1 MPSKKTLAALSN
13 WNTVLLQ
20 TPNAHRQLLV
30 VSGSAHYCKDV
41 VDQLT
46 QKYRDQE
53 TLLLGTF
60 LYPGNNSLSI
70 AAYRHVLGTEY
81 SLAIV
86 DTFDAFRPNA
96 VLAVAGTVTQG
107 GLMVICCPDFNQWP
121 VYREA
126 STGHYLSYGEQLQF
140 SQLRAAI
147 LMQFGGTSNVAI
159 LRENYAPELPELNS
173 AQPPVAPPSPFKSEE
188 QQRLFNLI
196 TGGQPIG
203 SALLT
208 ADRGRGKSTLLGI
221 IAGHYMATQAQS
233 VIITSRYAESVNQVF
248 AGVLLTCPQA
258 TQIDRHQVSFNELTC
273 QWLPLDHPSLTNITD
288 STLLLIDEA
297 ASIPVPQLTALCNQA
312 KLLLLSTTVRG
323 YEGSGRGFI
332 TRFIPWLKQH
342 RPDIHHHELQTPIRW
357 YEGDPL
363 ERFWY
368 RALCMDT
375 TVVANGEVESEETL
389 CSSTICYEALDKE
402 QFDSSTNRQL
412 LPLLMQ
418 AHYQTTADELVRLYD
433 SPANN
438 TLLAIR
444 DNEVIGVLNYQQEG
458 GALLRDVA
466 NDIACGARR
475 VNGHLSAQGLSML
488 LASSAM
494 ATVTYWRINRIAV
507 LPRFRRKGI
516 ATTLINRLLQQAKTA
531 GVDALTTSYGATPS
545 LTAFWNTNDFVPAKP
560 GLKRDASSG
569 EYSLLMF
576 LPLSQLMLDV
586 QALITQRFSQE
597 LLLHPAPETFGCQA
611 PFSPFAV
618 NESIRACTLTILEQV
633 INGSRSLQHAR
644 GSVAWLLETQSEAIT
659 NNESKAVLEDFVA
672 NSNNLN
678 ILTERHRL
686 SGKRETERFITSHI
700 GRVIT
705 RWEH

>member
-1 MPSKKTLAALSN
+1 MPTAKTLAALSS
-13 WNTVLLQ
+13 WNNALLQ

-41 VDQLT
+41 IDQLI
-46 QKYRDQE
+46 QRYSNQE
-53 TLLLGTF
+53 TLLLGKS
-60 LYPGNNSLSI
+60 LCPDYSSLSI
-70 AAYRHVLGTEY
+70 AAYRQILGVEY
-81 SLAIV
+81 RLAVV
-86 DTFDAFRPNA
+86 DTFEAFRPNA
-96 VLAVAGTVTQG
+96 ILAVAGTVTQG
-107 GLMVICCPDFNQWP
+107 GLMVVCCPDFNQWP

-147 LMQFGGTSNVAI
+147 LMQFGDTSNVAI
-159 LRENYAPELPELNS
+159 LRENYAPELPELIS
-173 AQPPVAPPSPFKSEE
+173 AQPPVAPPLPFRSAD

-196 TGGQPIG
+196 AAGKPIE

-208 ADRGRGKSTLLGI
+208 ADRGRGKSTLLGM
-221 IAGHYMATQAQS
+221 IAGHYMASQAQS
-233 VIITSRYAESVNQVF
+233 VIITSRYAESVKQVF
-248 AGVLLTCPQA
+248 GGVQLTCPQA
-258 TQIDRHQVSFNELTC
+258 TQNDRYRVTFNDMTC
-273 QWLPLDHPSLTNITD
+273 QWVPLDHPSLTTLSD

-312 KLLLLSTTVRG
+312 KHLLLSTTVRG

-332 TRFIPWLKQH
+332 TRFMPWLKHH
-342 RPDIHHHELQTPIRW
+342 RPDIRHFALHTPIRW
-357 YEGDPL
+357 FEDDPL
-363 ERFWY
+363 EEFWY

-375 TVVANGEVESEETL
+375 TAIDMQEVSSAESHGGSTIYYETL
-389 CSSTICYEALDKE
+389 NKE
-402 QFDSSTNRQL
+402 QFDSHTNRQL

-488 LASSAM
+488 LASTAM
-494 ATVTYWRINRIAV
+494 ATATYWRINRIAV

-516 ATTLINRLLQQAKTA
+516 ATTLINRLQHQANTA

-545 LTAFWNTNDFVPAKP
+545 LTAFWNTNGFVPAKP

-569 EYSLLMF
+569 EYSLLML
-576 LPLSQLMLDV
+576 LPLSQTMVDV
-586 QALITQRFSQE
+586 QSLLAQRFSQE
-597 LLLHPAPETFGCQA
+597 LLLHPAPETFGDS
-611 PFSPFAV
+611 PSVSPFAV
-618 NESIRACTLTILEQV
+618 NDGIQACTLAILEQV
-633 INGSRSLQHAR
+633 FNGSRSIQHAR
-644 GSVAWLLETQSEAIT
+644 GSVAWLLETQSEDIAES
-659 NNESKAVLEDFVA
+659 ESKAVLEEFVA
-672 NSNNLN
+672 NSNALN
-678 ILTERHRL
+678 KLTGRYRL
-686 SGKRETERFITSHI
+686 SGKRDTERFINSHL
-700 GRVIT
+700 GRVLT
-705 RWEH
+705 TFKQ